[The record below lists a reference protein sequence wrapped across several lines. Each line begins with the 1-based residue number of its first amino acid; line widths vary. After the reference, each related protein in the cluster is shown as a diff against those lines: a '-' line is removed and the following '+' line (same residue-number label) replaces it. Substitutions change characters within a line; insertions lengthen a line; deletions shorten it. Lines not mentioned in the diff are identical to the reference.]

1 MATDTELYGIAGT
14 VLTGILAKKL
24 IKGAERGPNPAP
36 QINLYNPLGN
46 ENKAVLSDDMR
57 VKIKCPPIT
66 SASGKSVTTTVI
78 FPYTPSISF
87 ENKAT
92 YSAQNP
98 THSNFTQYFYQNS
111 SAGAITITGKF
122 SVEND
127 ADGIEL
133 MSAIH
138 MLKVLTKMK
147 TGMDTDAGS
156 PPPVCRLNAYG
167 KYMFNNVPIVIG
179 SFKHELP
186 ESVDYY
192 TISKTNATSGRNLLG
207 DFEGNSVPTVSTIA
221 LICYPV
227 YSRSEMQQFNVT
239 KWAAGSFNGRN
250 SVVGYL

>member
-1 MATDTELYGIAGT
+1 MATDTELYGIAGS
-14 VLTGILAKKL
+14 VLTGVLAKKL
-24 IKGAERGPNPAP
+24 SKGAERGPNPAP

-57 VKIKCPPIT
+57 VKITCPSVT
-66 SASGKSVTTTVI
+66 SAANGRITTTVI

-87 ENKAT
+87 ENKAN

-133 MSAIH
+133 MSVIH
-138 MLKVLTKMK
+138 TLKTLTKMK
-147 TGMDTDAGS
+147 TGTDTDAGS

-167 KYMFNNVPIVIG
+167 SYMFNNVPIVIG

-192 TISKTNATSGRNLLG
+192 TISKTNSTSGKNTLG
-207 DFEGNSVPTVSTIA
+207 DFTGNSLPTISTIT
-221 LICYPV
+221 LMCYPV
-227 YSRSEMQQFNVT
+227 YSRSEMQKFNVT
-239 KWAAGSFNGRN
+239 NWTAGNFNGRN